1 MSQANIPN
9 ITPLF
14 TITQSQVVNLLL
26 ASFALEEL
34 GLSHIINAEAEK
46 LQYVLGTLPGLT
58 GPPATI
64 SDLLNVN
71 SSVVNTLREITKKD
85 ILLNSK
91 LNSVLTASFMASL
104 TGATGATGLPGATGP
119 GGGGTGATGATGATG
134 VGITGATG
142 VGLTGA
148 TGATG
153 AGGTGS
159 TGVTGATGDT
169 GSTGATGTTGVT
181 GTTGATGVT
190 GATGTVSSVFGNFW
204 LSCAIDISP
213 NTIVPLTVTNAD
225 NSPGFLL
232 AGGQVTV
239 PASGIYLI
247 SYRVTTAQASEV
259 SFIIRRNG
267 ANITGS
273 AGTSSSADSAAD
285 GNAFGMVTSF
295 TRLAPGDI
303 VDIFRTG
310 GITDQFLQSFAD
322 GTTTVTG
329 FLTLVKIAD

>member
-1 MSQANIPN
+1 MKGREERRRTFHLSQANIPN
-9 ITPLF
+9 ITPLI
-14 TITQSQVVNLLL
+14 TITQSQVANLLL
-26 ASFALEEL
+26 ASIAMEEL

-46 LQYVLGTLPGLT
+46 FQYVLGTLPGLT

-71 SSVVNTLREITKKD
+71 ASVVNTLREITKKE
-85 ILLNSK
+85 ILLYNK
-91 LNSVLTASFMASL
+91 LNSVLTASFIASL
-104 TGATGATGLPGATGP
+104 TGPTGATGVTGLPGATGAD
-119 GGGGTGATGATGATG
+119 GGGTGTTGATGATGATG

-148 TGATG
+148 TG
-153 AGGTGS
+153 
-159 TGVTGATGDT
+159 
-169 GSTGATGTTGVT
+169 
-181 GTTGATGVT
+181 VT

-204 LSCAIDISP
+204 LSSAIDISP
-213 NTIVPLTVTNAD
+213 NTIVPLNVSNAD
-225 NSPGFLL
+225 NSLGFLL

-239 PASGIYLI
+239 PTSGIYLI

-267 ANITGS
+267 ANITAS
-273 AGTSSSADSAAD
+273 AGTSSSADSAGD

-295 TRLAPGDI
+295 TRLVAGDI

-310 GITDQFLQSFAD
+310 GIADQFLQSFAD

>member
-9 ITPLF
+9 LSPLI
-14 TITQSQVVNLLL
+14 TITQSQVANLLL
-26 ASFALEEL
+26 ASIALEEL
-34 GLSHIINAEAEK
+34 GLSHIINAEAQK

-85 ILLNSK
+85 ILLNNK
-91 LNSVLTASFMASL
+91 LNSVLTASFIDSL
-104 TGATGATGLPGATGP
+104 TGPTGATGLP
-119 GGGGTGATGATGATG
+119 GGTGATGATG
-134 VGITGATG
+134 V
-142 VGLTGA
+142 TGA

-153 AGGTGS
+153 I
-159 TGVTGATGDT
+159 
-169 GSTGATGTTGVT
+169 
-181 GTTGATGVT
+181 T

-204 LSCAIDISP
+204 LSSTIDISP
-213 NTIVPLTVTNAD
+213 NTIVPLNVANAD
-225 NSPGFLL
+225 NSLGFLL

-239 PASGIYLI
+239 PVSGVYLI
-247 SYRVTTAQASEV
+247 SYRVTAAQASEV

-273 AGTSSSADSAAD
+273 AGTSSSADSAED

-295 TRLAPGDI
+295 TRLAAGDI

-310 GITDQFLQSFAD
+310 GIADQFLQSFAD

-329 FLTLVKIAD
+329 FLTLVKIAE

>member
-9 ITPLF
+9 ITPLI
-14 TITQSQVVNLLL
+14 TITQSQVANLLL
-26 ASFALEEL
+26 ASIALEEL

-46 LQYVLGTLPGLT
+46 FQYVLGTLPGLT
-58 GPPATI
+58 GPTATI

-71 SSVVNTLREITKKD
+71 ASVVNTLREITKKE
-85 ILLNSK
+85 ILLYNK
-91 LNSVLTASFMASL
+91 LNSVLTASFIASL
-104 TGATGATGLPGATGP
+104 TGPTGATGATGLPGATGLD
-119 GGGGTGATGATGATG
+119 GGG
-134 VGITGATG
+134 
-142 VGLTGA
+142 
-148 TGATG
+148 
-153 AGGTGS
+153 
-159 TGVTGATGDT
+159 
-169 GSTGATGTTGVT
+169 T
-181 GTTGATGVT
+181 GTTGATGVTGVTGVTGAIGVT

-204 LSCAIDISP
+204 LSSAIDISP
-213 NTIVPLTVTNAD
+213 NTIVPLNVSNAD
-225 NSPGFLL
+225 NSLGFLL

-247 SYRVTTAQASEV
+247 SYRVTTAQASEA

-273 AGTSSSADSAAD
+273 AGTSSSADSAED

-295 TRLAPGDI
+295 TRLVAGDI

-310 GITDQFLQSFAD
+310 GIADQFLQSFAD

>member
-204 LSCAIDISP
+204 LSSAIDISP
-213 NTIVPLTVTNAD
+213 NTIVPLTVANAD
-225 NSPGFLL
+225 NSLGFLL

-273 AGTSSSADSAAD
+273 AGTSSSADSAGD

-295 TRLAPGDI
+295 TRLAAGDI

-310 GITDQFLQSFAD
+310 GIADQFLQSFAD